1 MPNIMRI
8 WRGEVSADRT
18 PEYLERVTPIA
29 LADYRRIP
37 GNRGAWVLSRSAGEV
52 TEIMTLSRW
61 WSAEQDHPNPST
73 GE

>member
-8 WRGEVSADRT
+8 WRGEVPADRA

-37 GNRGAWVLSRSAGEV
+37 GNRGAWV
-52 TEIMTLSRW
+52 TEPIGGRGHR
-61 WSAEQDHPNPST
+61 DHDPEPVGLDDVHLRFRRRPS
-73 GE
+73 